1 MTEVIVRVILEAME
15 RIKGLYQWL
24 RTRFLAWVR
33 PQGAVCRVG
42 GQETRRR
49 VLPDDALRSSQETS
63 APATEG
69 QSPSPPLKR
78 PAEGWEFWWPAG
90 LAGLGI
96 ALTVLARWSRKRS
109 GKGKEKQNH
118 ST

>member
-1 MTEVIVRVILEAME
+1 ME

-24 RTRFLAWVR
+24 KARFLARLR
-33 PQGAVCRVG
+33 PQGAVRRAG
-42 GQETRRR
+42 GQEAREH
-49 VLPDDALRSSQETS
+49 VLPDDALRPSQETLG
-63 APATEG
+63 E
-69 QSPSPPLKR
+69 QLPSSSLKR

-109 GKGKEKQNH
+109 GKSKEKQNH
-118 ST
+118 PT